1 MSLMEGLGQSWR
13 PALALLVGLPFALLV
28 LNEWLAALRRRGHSL
43 ASPVAFLR
51 NAIVPALGLV
61 VLLDGVLALPD
72 DDLWVR
78 IGHTIL
84 WVVLVAGALGLVNAV
99 AFEGADRDSWRARVP
114 KLLRDL
120 VRLGL
125 VLAAAA
131 IVYSQV
137 WGADL
142 SGALTALGLGG
153 LVLGLALQEPLGNLF
168 SGIMLLMERPF
179 EVGDEIEVGDTT
191 GTVQEINWRSVHV
204 MSPGGI
210 TRIIPNSS
218 LNGQT
223 ITNYSRPLRQRAETL
238 EFGFGYDD
246 PPNKVR
252 SVLEEV
258 ARGTPGVLAE
268 PAPYAATVA
277 FADFS
282 VNYKLVV
289 RIPQGQRMV
298 VRNELMT
305 RVWYA
310 AKREGLTIPYPM
322 SVNLEHEADTPFYR
336 PEPSALELL
345 ARFPRLPAAPPSWD
359 ASRAR
364 RVDHARDERIY
375 GAGTVIEGLYLLVSG
390 EVSLQV
396 EHGGVPAE
404 IATVRPGEFFGEA
417 GLHGAQHTDV
427 AALARRDCVC
437 VQLAPDAVREMLERS
452 PSLAREL
459 GHAFEVRRR
468 TAAAVRS
475 APPPQPT
482 VSGAAGAGDAARGAG
497 ISPSSSP
504 PELW

>member
-1 MSLMEGLGQSWR
+1 MSVWDALQESWR
-13 PALALLVGLPFALLV
+13 PALALLVGLPLALLV
-28 LNEWLAALRRRGHSL
+28 LNEWLAALRRSDHALL
-43 ASPVAFLR
+43 APVAFLR

-99 AFEGADRDSWRARVP
+99 AFEGADPGSWRARVP

-179 EVGDEIEVGDTT
+179 EVGDEIEVGDTN
-191 GTVQEINWRSVHV
+191 GVVQEINWRSVHV

-252 SVLEEV
+252 AVLEEV
-258 ARGTPGVLAE
+258 ARGTPGVLPD
-268 PAPYAATVA
+268 PAPYAATVS

-289 RIPQGQRMV
+289 RIPQGQRMA

-310 AKREGLTIPYPM
+310 ARREALTIPYPM

-336 PEPSALELL
+336 PEPTAIDLL
-345 ARFPRLPAAPPSWD
+345 ARFPRLPKLADAAD
-359 ASRAR
+359 AAHVR
-364 RVDHARDERIY
+364 RVEFARDEVVFA
-375 GAGTVIEGLYLLVSG
+375 AGSVIEGLSLLVTG

-396 EHGGVPAE
+396 QHGALPAE
-404 IATVRPGEFFGEA
+404 IATVRPGELFGEA
-417 GLHGAQHTDV
+417 GLHGAQRTEV
-427 AALARRDCVC
+427 RAVARRDCLC
-437 VQLAPDAVREMLERS
+437 VWLSPDAVREMLERS
-452 PSLAREL
+452 PPLAREL

-475 APPPQPT
+475 APPPAAPAQT
-482 VSGAAGAGDAARGAG
+482 DGVS
-497 ISPSSSP
+497 PPSSP

>member
-1 MSLMEGLGQSWR
+1 MDAMEGLQSSWR
-13 PALALLVGLPFALLV
+13 PALALIVGLPLALLV
-28 LNEWLAALRRRGHSL
+28 LNEWLAALRRRDHAL
-43 ASPVAFLR
+43 AAPVAFLR
-51 NAIVPALGLV
+51 NAIVPAVGLV
-61 VLLDGVLALPD
+61 VLLDGVLALPG

-78 IGHTIL
+78 VGHTIL

-99 AFEGADRDSWRARVP
+99 AFEGADPGSWRARVP

-191 GTVQEINWRSVHV
+191 GVVQEINWRSVHV
-204 MSPGGI
+204 VSPGGI

-238 EFGFGYDD
+238 EFGFSYEDA
-246 PPNKVR
+246 PNKVR
-252 SVLEEV
+252 AVLEEV
-258 ARGTPGVLAE
+258 ARGTPGVLPD
-268 PAPYAATVA
+268 PAPYAATVS

-289 RIPQGQRMV
+289 RVPQGQRMA

-310 AKREGLTIPYPM
+310 ARREGLTIPYPM
-322 SVNLEHEADTPFYR
+322 SVNLEHETDAPFHR
-336 PEPSALELL
+336 PEPTALELL
-345 ARFPRLPAAPPSWD
+345 ARFPKLPAAPESWD
-359 ASRAR
+359 ATRAR
-364 RVDHARDERIY
+364 RADYARDETVFEA
-375 GAGTVIEGLYLLVSG
+375 GASIEGLCLLVSG

-404 IATVRPGEFFGEA
+404 IAAVRPGEFFGEA
-417 GLHGAQHTDV
+417 GLHGSQRTESRAV
-427 AALARRDCVC
+427 ARRDCLC
-437 VQLAPDAVREMLERS
+437 VWLSPDAVREMLERS
-452 PSLAREL
+452 PALAREL

-468 TAAAVRS
+468 TSAAVRS
-475 APPPQPT
+475 APPPTPAT
-482 VSGAAGAGDAARGAG
+482 VGAVPAARGTG
-497 ISPSSSP
+497 LSPPSSP
-504 PELW
+504 PEL

>member
-1 MSLMEGLGQSWR
+1 MDAMEGLQSSWR
-13 PALALLVGLPFALLV
+13 PALALIVGLPLALLV
-28 LNEWLAALRRRGHSL
+28 LNEWLAALRRRDHAL
-43 ASPVAFLR
+43 TAPVAFLR
-51 NAIVPALGLV
+51 NAIVPAVGLV

-99 AFEGADRDSWRARVP
+99 AFEGADPGSWRARVP

-191 GTVQEINWRSVHV
+191 GVVQEINWRSVHV

-210 TRIIPNSS
+210 TRIIPNAS

-223 ITNYSRPLRQRAETL
+223 ITNYSRPLRQRAEAL
-238 EFGFGYDD
+238 EFGFSYDD

-252 SVLEEV
+252 AVLEEV
-258 ARGTPGVLAE
+258 ARGTPGVLPD
-268 PAPYAATVA
+268 PAPYAATVS

-289 RIPQGQRMV
+289 RVPQGQRMA

-310 AKREGLTIPYPM
+310 ARREGLTIPYPM

-336 PEPSALELL
+336 PEPTAIELL
-345 ARFPRLPAAPPSWD
+345 ARFPKLPAAPESWD

-364 RVDHARDERIY
+364 RADYARDETVFEA
-375 GAGTVIEGLYLLVSG
+375 GASIEGLCLLVSG

-404 IATVRPGEFFGEA
+404 IATVRRGEFFGEA
-417 GLHGAQHTDV
+417 GLHGAQRTDV
-427 AALARRDCVC
+427 RAVARRDCLC
-437 VQLAPDAVREMLERS
+437 VWLSPDAVREMLERS
-452 PSLAREL
+452 PALAREL

-468 TAAAVRS
+468 TSAAVRS
-475 APPPQPT
+475 APPPT
-482 VSGAAGAGDAARGAG
+482 AATAGADPAARGTG
-497 ISPSSSP
+497 LSPSSSP
-504 PELW
+504 PEL